1 MTPRLLIPKKI
12 LRISHTYTAS
22 PLLRQMLH
30 RDLDRHT
37 MSLVLLSGF
46 CLDNETSARLRA
58 RAKAALGHPVLPEAA
73 VWWAMT
79 YLPAWILDHIACSS
93 CPLEMPLK
101 WAAPVRVQGKQA
113 LESGLLGNAIQW
125 LAHEQSL

>member
-1 MTPRLLIPKKI
+1 
-12 LRISHTYTAS
+12 
-22 PLLRQMLH
+22 MLH

-46 CLDNETSARLRA
+46 CLDNESSARLRV
-58 RAKAALGHPVLPEAA
+58 RAKAALGHPVLPGAA

-79 YLPAWILDHIACSS
+79 YLPVWILDHIACSS
-93 CPLEMPLK
+93 CLAPCPLEMPLK

-113 LESGLLGNAIQW
+113 LESGLSGKAIQW